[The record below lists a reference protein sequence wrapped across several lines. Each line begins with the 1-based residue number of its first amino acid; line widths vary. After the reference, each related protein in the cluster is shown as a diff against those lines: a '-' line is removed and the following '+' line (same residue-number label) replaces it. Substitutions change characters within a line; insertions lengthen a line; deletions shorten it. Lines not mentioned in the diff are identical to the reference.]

1 MTQKIFL
8 GKLLDIAELTSVVV
22 DSDNDQKNFEEAA
35 RGQREGGDEVKPS
48 LQQEGGA
55 GGSRGG
61 TPQPLSSDKTWLV
74 GEGAGG
80 RGLIERENIKI
91 DTYCISSDAGAAR
104 RLFCFL
110 FLVSCCV
117 SPAWP

>member
-48 LQQEGGA
+48 LQQEGGREA
-55 GGSRGG
+55 AEAALLNLYHLIKLG
-61 TPQPLSSDKTWLV
+61 WL
-74 GEGAGG
+74 EK
-80 RGLIERENIKI
+80 EREGE
-91 DTYCISSDAGAAR
+91 D
-104 RLFCFL
+104 
-110 FLVSCCV
+110 
-117 SPAWP
+117 